1 MRLVANVR
9 IELSL
14 EVVGSEVKSLEG
26 RVEEVQGGDVAVK
39 LRLPRAG
46 VISGVLVERWVVDE
60 LKVLQIVDGERKG
73 CKGGKAGMAAM
84 LAR

>member
-1 MRLVANVR
+1 MWPSTSVVTVR
-9 IELSL
+9 CSSL
-14 EVVGSEVKSLEG
+14 RDET
-26 RVEEVQGGDVAVK
+26 EEVQGGDVAVK